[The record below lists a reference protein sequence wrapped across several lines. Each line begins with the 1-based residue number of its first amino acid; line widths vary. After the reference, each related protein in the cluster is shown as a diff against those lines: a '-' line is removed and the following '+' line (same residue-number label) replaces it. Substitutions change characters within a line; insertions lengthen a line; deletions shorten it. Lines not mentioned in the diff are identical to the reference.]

1 MRVAEPIHKAHNADD
16 LRNALAQLSEDEKSK
31 RMLRLIGQIRNASN
45 LVMDLESIAI
55 SELTIVVEETSDFWL
70 PLKRVG

>member
-1 MRVAEPIHKAHNADD
+1 MRGAKAIHKAHNADD

-55 SELTIVVEETSDFWL
+55 GELTIVVEETSDFWL
-70 PLKRVG
+70 LLKRVG